1 MRSPGIDKLARLFVR
16 VGDARGDVHH
26 GRTDG
31 GDAGEERPRLGD
43 FPGERGEET
52 LVRVRHRVVASRSA
66 DRSTLRDAFVCVDDG
81 RRRKRR
87 SDRPTTTTVVV
98 ATGAM
103 SDGANGDAPPYD
115 HLVKLLL
122 VGDSGVGKSSLLMRF
137 VADKFEEVSPT
148 IGVDFKLKYVDVH
161 GKKLKLTVW
170 DTAGQ
175 ERFRTLTSS
184 YYRGA
189 QGVIFV
195 YDITS
200 EETFENLRD
209 VWRKEVELYSTIE
222 NAVKIVIGN
231 KVDKEADRAIS
242 REKGVAFAKEFGCL
256 FLECSAKTNRSVQEA
271 FDELVK
277 GILEAPGLLSELGT
291 DDPAV
296 KLGAYGESTSGC
308 C

>member
-1 MRSPGIDKLARLFVR
+1 MPAVTYTTVAPTAAMPEKNGHALGISRASAVKKLWLEYGMARRTVPIAQRATSAFFDAS
-16 VGDARGDVHH
+16 GDSRARTRARIDR
-26 GRTDG
+26 RT
-31 GDAGEERPRLGD
+31 
-43 FPGERGEET
+43 
-52 LVRVRHRVVASRSA
+52 SA
-66 DRSTLRDAFVCVDDG
+66 DSTARTL
-81 RRRKRR
+81 
-87 SDRPTTTTVVV
+87 DR
-98 ATGAM
+98 GAM
-103 SDGANGDAPPYD
+103 SDHAHGDAPPYD